1 MAPSAE
7 DHVVYLRSVEY
18 DRRCVIIVGLE
29 IPAVNRMHISALS
42 FRVTIMPH
50 LLSSGRNLTVLRQ
63 FGEIGMQNK
72 TGKPLKHHKD
82 SSQPDS
88 VPAVSRTMQILEQL
102 SMAEGVGVNEISR
115 SLGLHKSTV
124 FRFLSSLRNL
134 HYVQQDP
141 VTEQYRATIKLFE
154 LGARVVHQ
162 MGFTHHAKLVMEK
175 LAAETDE
182 TIHLAVL
189 EDDKLV
195 YLHKIE
201 STQTLRVY
209 MKSRPGQTAP
219 LHCTGLGKCLL
230 AFSRPDLVES
240 LAKNSAL
247 TGFTPKTRVTVTEL
261 EQDLEQTRSSGYAID
276 DEEHEPGVSCI
287 ATPLLYPDG
296 TVIAALSLSMPTARV
311 TEAVTQLYAEKLQ
324 AAAAEVRR
332 RIAAELAD
340 YTSGSVSSG

>member
-1 MAPSAE
+1 MKMGKA
-7 DHVVYLRSVEY
+7 
-18 DRRCVIIVGLE
+18 LE
-29 IPAVNRMHISALS
+29 QQKEQP
-42 FRVTIMPH
+42 
-50 LLSSGRNLTVLRQ
+50 
-63 FGEIGMQNK
+63 
-72 TGKPLKHHKD
+72 
-82 SSQPDS
+82 QPDS

-154 LGARVVHQ
+154 LGARVVQQ
-162 MGFTHHAKLVMEK
+162 MDFVQHAKQVMER

-189 EDDKLV
+189 EDNKLV

-201 STQTLRVY
+201 STQTLRVF

-230 AFSRPDLVES
+230 AFSRPDLVETI
-240 LAKNSAL
+240 AVENTL
-247 TGFTPKTRVTVTEL
+247 TGFTPKTRVTIAAL
-261 EQDLEQTRSSGYAID
+261 EQDLAEARHCGYAVD

-287 ATPLLYPDG
+287 ATPLHHPDG
-296 TVIAALSLSMPTARV
+296 TVIAALSISMPTARV
-311 TEAVTQLYAEKLQ
+311 TDTVTQLYAEKLQ
-324 AAAAEVRR
+324 EAAAEVSR
-332 RIAAELAD
+332 RIADASAESAVSANPLESAD
-340 YTSGSVSSG
+340 HPSRSVSGG

>member
-1 MAPSAE
+1 MSKKMEEP
-7 DHVVYLRSVEY
+7 
-18 DRRCVIIVGLE
+18 LE
-29 IPAVNRMHISALS
+29 QP
-42 FRVTIMPH
+42 P
-50 LLSSGRNLTVLRQ
+50 
-63 FGEIGMQNK
+63 EE
-72 TGKPLKHHKD
+72 P
-82 SSQPDS
+82 QPDS

-102 SMAEGVGVNEISR
+102 SMAEGIGVNEISR

-141 VTEQYRATIKLFE
+141 VTEQYRATIKLYE
-154 LGARVVHQ
+154 LGARVVQQ
-162 MGFTHHAKLVMEK
+162 MDFVQHAKLVMEK

-189 EDDKLV
+189 EDNKLV

-201 STQTLRVY
+201 STQTLRVF

-230 AFSRPDLVES
+230 AFSRPDLVEKI
-240 LAKNSAL
+240 AVDNAL
-247 TGFTPKTRVTVTEL
+247 TGFTPKTRVTVAAL
-261 EQDLEQTRSSGYAID
+261 EQELEQTRRGGYAVD

-287 ATPLLYPDG
+287 ATPLYHPDG

-311 TEAVTQLYAEKLQ
+311 TKAVTQLYAEKLQ
-324 AAAAEVRR
+324 TAAAEVRR
-332 RIAAELAD
+332 RISAD
-340 YTSGSVSSG
+340 ASADHTSGGVSAG

>member
-1 MAPSAE
+1 
-7 DHVVYLRSVEY
+7 
-18 DRRCVIIVGLE
+18 
-29 IPAVNRMHISALS
+29 
-42 FRVTIMPH
+42 MPEE
-50 LLSSGRNLTVLRQ
+50 LDEPFEQPVD
-63 FGEIGMQNK
+63 EEA
-72 TGKPLKHHKD
+72 
-82 SSQPDS
+82 QPDS

-162 MGFTHHAKLVMEK
+162 IDFVQHAKLVMER

-201 STQTLRVY
+201 STQTLRVF

-230 AFSRPDLVES
+230 AFSRPDLVDKIG
-240 LAKNSAL
+240 ARQPL
-247 TGFTPKTRVTVTEL
+247 TSFTPNTRVTVAALEQEL
-261 EQDLEQTRSSGYAID
+261 EHARQLGYATD

-287 ATPLLYPDG
+287 AAPLIHPDG
-296 TVIAALSLSMPTARV
+296 TVIAAFSISMPTARV
-311 TEAVTQLYAEKLQ
+311 TSAVTQLYAEKLQ
-324 AAAAEVRR
+324 AAAQEVRR
-332 RIAAELAD
+332 RLAADHTALTD
-340 YTSGSVSSG
+340 TKVSAESAHHSP